1 MVNEQVSILLLQR
14 RLTLQNSCWDAPRL
28 TLAVTIQF
36 LQHCKCG
43 VRIVNVARGGL
54 LDYDAV
60 KAGLEFGIIAGMG
73 LDVQWQVLLLFALP
87 QRADFHP
94 QQRQTSKWRVC
105 NRNQSIHMT
114 FLRSIRK
121 SC

>member
-1 MVNEQVSILLLQR
+1 
-14 RLTLQNSCWDAPRL
+14 
-28 TLAVTIQF
+28 VTIQF
-36 LQHCKCG
+36 LQHCKRG

-60 KAGLEFGIIAGMG
+60 KAGLKSGIIAGMG

-87 QRADFHP
+87 DRTVFHL
-94 QQRQTSKWRVC
+94 QQRQTFMCRVC
-105 NRNQSIHMT
+105 NRNQLIRMT
-114 FLRSIRK
+114 SLRNIRK